1 MCLVQNRLL
10 VVMLAAALLAGCA
23 GFKHKDQASR
33 LDLALTA
40 YAGAIRWG
48 NFETAAAFTVPRD
61 GSAPQHDTAALAGLK
76 VTGYS
81 VRINR
86 VNETADEADVSIGF
100 TYYQENQ
107 GTIHSIEQ
115 RAPWYYDDARGSW
128 LLDGALPR
136 FVR

>member
-1 MCLVQNRLL
+1 M
-10 VVMLAAALLAGCA
+10 VMLGAALLAGCA
-23 GFKHKDQASR
+23 GFKQKDQASR

-40 YAGAIRWG
+40 YAGSIRWG
-48 NFETAAAFTVPRD
+48 NFDTAAAFAVPRD
-61 GSAPQHDTAALAGLK
+61 GSTPQHDIAAMAGLK

-86 VNETADEADVSIGF
+86 VNETADEADVSFGF

-107 GTIHSIEQ
+107 GTIRTIEQ
-115 RAPWYYDDARGSW
+115 RAPWYFDDARGSW
-128 LLDGALPR
+128 LLDGSLPR

>member
-1 MCLVQNRLL
+1 M
-10 VVMLAAALLAGCA
+10 VMLVAALVAGCA

-33 LDLALTA
+33 LDLSLTA

-48 NFETAAAFTVPRD
+48 NFDTASAFTVPRD
-61 GSAPQHDTAALAGLK
+61 GSAPQHDTAALATLK

-86 VNETADEADVSIGF
+86 VNETADEADVSFGF

-107 GTIHSIEQ
+107 GTIRSIEQ
-115 RAPWYYDDARGSW
+115 RATWYYDEQRESW
-128 LLDGALPR
+128 LLDGSLPR
-136 FVR
+136 FAR